1 MSKKIKFVISKREF
15 NDVIEKALDYAV
27 EKYRLEVENGDAIRD
42 SKVLFD
48 VVLLTPV
55 LNGMNWALHKRNL
68 ENDYNLM
75 ETASVIRRLALEHK
89 DPYAV
94 DLSQE
99 ISDEDILNDHRRKQL
114 KDRLLKAIKG
124 TALCDRYQITME
136 LDSQNRVHADTI
148 TVDGMISDLGD
159 LQ

>member
-15 NDVIEKALDYAV
+15 NDVTEKALDYAV
-27 EKYRLEVENGDAIRD
+27 EKYRLEVENGDEIRD
-42 SKVLFD
+42 SKVMFD
-48 VVLLTPV
+48 TVLLTPV

-75 ETASVIRRLALEHK
+75 ETGAVIRRLALENK
-89 DPYAV
+89 DHYAV

-114 KDRLLKAIKG
+114 KDRLLDDIKKTAI
-124 TALCDRYQITME
+124 CDRYQITME

-148 TVDGMISDLGD
+148 TVDGMISDLAD
-159 LQ
+159 I

>member
-15 NDVIEKALDYAV
+15 NDVVEKALDYAV
-27 EKYRLEVENGDAIRD
+27 EKYRLEVENGDEIRD
-42 SKVLFD
+42 NRVIFD
-48 VVLLTPV
+48 TVLLTPV

-68 ENDYNLM
+68 ETDYNQIETM
-75 ETASVIRRLALEHK
+75 EVIKRMALENK
-89 DPYAV
+89 NKYAV

-114 KDRLLKAIKG
+114 KDRLLDEVKK
-124 TALCDRYQITME
+124 TAVCDRYQITME

-148 TVDGMISDLGD
+148 TVDGMISDLAD